1 MESIVTYIKR
11 GVYYILRGQPKVYTT
26 AKVVTPLPSSLLS
39 EKRVLITGGSKGIGY
54 AMAKK
59 FVSEGAKVMIT
70 GRNIEQLKEAA
81 DEIGCL
87 YWCMDVSDTEN
98 VHKQFPEEDKRIG
111 GFNCLVNNAGISLHE
126 KSFFDVSVEQFDSQ
140 FSINLKGAY
149 FLTQCFTEICR
160 MGGVRTNCKVIFLSS
175 QRGSFVDDIPYGLT
189 KATINSLVQG
199 LAYDLI
205 EYGIRVYG
213 LAPGVT
219 LTDLIGE
226 ETNGNLYYEINRSK
240 RLYLPE
246 EVAEVA
252 AFLLTDMANCL
263 SGNILVCDEGRSINS
278 YKKI

>member
-1 MESIVTYIKR
+1 MFLKQYIKR
-11 GVYYILRGQPKVYTT
+11 GIKYVISGQPQVHTT
-26 AKVVTPLPSSLLS
+26 AQIAVKSPNNALAD
-39 EKRVLITGGSKGIGY
+39 KRILVTGGSKGIGY

-59 FVSEGAKVMIT
+59 FVAEGAQVMIT
-70 GRNIEQLKEAA
+70 GRKEEALKKAA
-81 DEIGCL
+81 EDIGSE
-87 YWCMDVSDTEN
+87 YWCMDVSDTTAVRE
-98 VHKQFPEEDKRIG
+98 QYAEADKVMG

-126 KSFFDVSVEQFDSQ
+126 NSYLAVTEEQFDSQ
-140 FSINLKGAY
+140 FSINLKGGY
-149 FLTQCFTEICR
+149 FLTQLFTSACKEAHR
-160 MGGVRTNCKVIFLSS
+160 ENCKVIFISS

-205 EYGIRVYG
+205 GYGIRVYG
-213 LAPGVT
+213 LAPGAT

-226 ETNGNLYYEINRSK
+226 DTQGNLYYDINRSK

-278 YKKI
+278 YKKK